1 MQKIRW
7 AGYLLILIFAA
18 ALCVA
23 FIWRPAPPQKFHGL
37 NSQAVP
43 MAIDGYQGQATP
55 VDAITRGALASAQI
69 ASRSYTDSKGNQI
82 QLLLIGGTDRSA
94 LHDPRSCLVGS
105 GGRIDS
111 DHVEP
116 LTLSAT
122 ASGAP
127 LPEAVSARS
136 CIATYPGQAQ
146 YGPGYDILYFY
157 VTHRKIIASATEIRL
172 ALLSS
177 LIEQNDEPVYFIR
190 ILAPYQAGDGYA
202 AEHARLRAF
211 ASAFWESSSPVF
223 LKDDSQ

>member
-1 MQKIRW
+1 MQKIRR
-7 AGYLLILIFAA
+7 AGYLLIAVFAS

-23 FIWRPAPPQKFHGL
+23 FVWRPAPPQVFHGL

-55 VDAITRGALASAQI
+55 VDAITRSALASAEI
-69 ASRSYTDSKGNQI
+69 SSRSYTDSSGHEI
-82 QLLLIGGTDRSA
+82 ELLLIGGTDRSA

-105 GGRIDS
+105 GGRIDN
-111 DHVEP
+111 DHVES
-116 LTLSAT
+116 LNLSVT
-122 ASGAP
+122 SGQRAA
-127 LPEAVSARS
+127 LPVSARS
-136 CIATYPGQAQ
+136 CIATYPGQPQ

-190 ILAPYQAGDGYA
+190 ILAPYQPGNSYA

-211 ASAFWESSSPVF
+211 ASSFWESSSPVF
-223 LKDDSQ
+223 LKDDIK